1 MAIFN
6 SKLLVYQRVS
16 CLSWVGDGPYGDVVR
31 FLTPPRCPF
40 CGRNFMGSRWLEN
53 TVFRGH
59 EISLVMYQ
67 EPLRNKLVPFH
78 NSWMVN
84 IIGGT
89 IPCLFHKLLVLSWN
103 KNGISILWWVNMIG
117 NYWNIILVGGWA
129 LPLWKM
135 WVSQFRLLFHGS
147 KPPTRWWGRH
157 DLPGLIY
164 IYGLGYNIVFNFQ
177 RDVKHNRTGRNAW
190 PLTQGIPRESDR
202 TNINFGLNDGLNM
215 LKTLRFDLPQQT

>member
-1 MAIFN
+1 MDHMVMWWGFW
-6 SKLLVYQRVS
+6 L
-16 CLSWVGDGPYGDVVR
+16 PPDV
-31 FLTPPRCPF
+31 LF

-135 WVSQFRLLFHGS
+135 MEFVSWDYEIPNWMESHNPNVPKHQ
-147 KPPTRWWGRH
+147 P
-157 DLPGLIY
+157 DIY
-164 IYGLGYNIVFNFQ
+164 HY
-177 RDVKHNRTGRNAW
+177 
-190 PLTQGIPRESDR
+190 
-202 TNINFGLNDGLNM
+202 
-215 LKTLRFDLPQQT
+215 